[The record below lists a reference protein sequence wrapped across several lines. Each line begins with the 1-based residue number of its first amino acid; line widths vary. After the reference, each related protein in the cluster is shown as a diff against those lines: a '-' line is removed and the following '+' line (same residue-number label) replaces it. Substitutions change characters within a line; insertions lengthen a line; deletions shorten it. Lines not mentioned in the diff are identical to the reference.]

1 MLHIKFV
8 DVGVNALTS
17 LSKCVPVNPLVA
29 PAIISGA
36 GSLLGGLFGAG
47 GSVNAAK
54 YQLQAARETNQMN
67 YQIAQENNAFNQ
79 RMWEKQN
86 AYNTPVEQRRRL
98 EQAGLNPNLMMN
110 GGSAGTAE
118 TAPTADTSGIQQV
131 PDVGSTIA
139 SGYQQF
145 GNSLSNAA
153 SQIAGMVYNNGLQ
166 QANVNKVQAEAQSAS
181 QDARYKELQNQFAAS
196 QFLADLRE
204 KQYRGLI
211 AKSDYEYLRDSMHD
225 RLDSVKFQNTLTGS
239 QSSYYN
245 QMAGLVDVQRQIAQ
259 VNLDWLPREKQAGL
273 AATLQNVRT
282 MVSQMH
288 LNFAQAKN
296 AYAMAALNYASE
308 SGLRIDNRLK
318 NSTFDLA
325 VKMAG
330 NQVNTEYW
338 NQKNAKLNYFI
349 GNQGFDDSH
358 SPLNRFWRWSGASP
372 AAAGGAI
379 GYTLGKG
386 KVKLNA
392 PKKVKGFR

>member
-8 DVGVNALTS
+8 DLGVNSLTS
-17 LSKCVPVNPLVA
+17 SFKCVPVNPLVA

-36 GSLLGGLFGAG
+36 GSLLGGLFSSG
-47 GSVNAAK
+47 GSVKAAK

-86 AYNTPVEQRRRL
+86 AYNSPVEQRRRL

-110 GGSAGTAE
+110 GGSSGTAE
-118 TAPTADTSGIQQV
+118 TSPTADTSGVQQV
-131 PDVGSTIA
+131 PDIGSAIA

-145 GNSLSNAA
+145 GSSLSSAA

-166 QANVNKVQAEAQSAS
+166 QANVNKAQAEAQSAS

-204 KQYRGLI
+204 KHYRGLI
-211 AKSDYEYLRDSMHD
+211 AKSDYEYLRDSMQD
-225 RLDSVKFQNTLTGS
+225 RLDAVKFQNTLTGS

-245 QMAGLVDVQRQIAQ
+245 QMSGLIDVQRQIEQ
-259 VNLDWLPREKQAGL
+259 TNLDWLPREKQAGL

-288 LNFAQAKN
+288 LNYAQAKN
-296 AYAMAALNYASE
+296 AYAMAALNYAQE
-308 SGLRIDNRLK
+308 AGVRINNRLQD
-318 NSTFDLA
+318 SIFDLS
-325 VKMAG
+325 VGMAE
-330 NQVNTEYW
+330 NQYLKGYAEQDQFRRGLNLSAAQYGAGLVSQGSYPTPKPPRKA
-338 NQKNAKLNYFI
+338 KNY
-349 GNQGFDDSH
+349 
-358 SPLNRFWRWSGASP
+358 
-372 AAAGGAI
+372 
-379 GYTLGKG
+379 
-386 KVKLNA
+386 
-392 PKKVKGFR
+392 KKK

>member
-17 LSKCVPVNPLVA
+17 SSKCVPVNPLVA

-47 GSVNAAK
+47 GSVKAAK

-86 AYNTPVEQRRRL
+86 AYNSPVEQRRRL
-98 EQAGLNPNLMMN
+98 EQAGLNPNLMMD
-110 GGSAGTAE
+110 GGSAGIAE
-118 TAPTADTSGIQQV
+118 TAPTADTSGVQQV
-131 PDVGSTIA
+131 PDIGSTIA

-153 SQIAGMVYNNGLQ
+153 SQIAGMVYNNDLQ
-166 QANVNKVQAEAQSAS
+166 QANVNKAQAEAQSAS

-211 AKSDYEYLRDSMHD
+211 AKSDYEYLRDSMQD

-245 QMAGLVDVQRQIAQ
+245 QMSGLIDVQRKIEQT
-259 VNLDWLPREKQAGL
+259 NLDWLPREKQAGL

-288 LNFAQAKN
+288 LNYAQAKN
-296 AYAMAALNYASE
+296 AYAMAALNYAQE
-308 SGLRIDNRLK
+308 AGVRINNKLQD
-318 NSTFDLA
+318 SIFDLSVGMAENQYLKGYAEQDQWRRGLNLSVPQYGAA
-325 VKMAG
+325 VVSQGSNPTPKPPR
-330 NQVNTEYW
+330 
-338 NQKNAKLNYFI
+338 KAKKY
-349 GNQGFDDSH
+349 
-358 SPLNRFWRWSGASP
+358 
-372 AAAGGAI
+372 
-379 GYTLGKG
+379 
-386 KVKLNA
+386 
-392 PKKVKGFR
+392 KKK

>member
-8 DVGVNALTS
+8 DVGVNVLTS
-17 LSKCVPVNPLVA
+17 SSKCNPLVA
-29 PAIISGA
+29 PAIIAGA
-36 GSLLGGLFGAG
+36 GSMLGGLFGAA
-47 GSVNAAK
+47 GSAKAAK

-86 AYNTPVEQRRRL
+86 AYNSPVEQRRRL

-118 TAPTADTSGIQQV
+118 TAPTADTSGVQQV
-131 PDVGSTIA
+131 PDLGSTIA

-145 GNSLSNAA
+145 GSSLSNAA

-211 AKSDYEYLRDSMHD
+211 AKSDYEYLRDSMRD
-225 RLDSVKFQNTLTGS
+225 RLDAVKFQNTLTGS

-245 QMAGLVDVQRQIAQ
+245 QMSGLIDVQRKIEQT
-259 VNLDWLPREKQAGL
+259 NLDWLPREKQAGL
-273 AATLQNVRT
+273 AATLQNIQT

-288 LNFAQAKN
+288 LNYAQAKN

-308 SGLRIDNRLK
+308 AGLRIDNRLK
-318 NSTFDLA
+318 DATFDLA

-338 NQKNAKLNYFI
+338 TQKNAKLNYYI
-349 GNQGFDDSH
+349 GNQGYGDSH
-358 SPLNRFWRWSGASP
+358 SPFNRFWRWTGASP

-386 KVKLNA
+386 KVKMNA

>member
-1 MLHIKFV
+1 MLHIKFA
-8 DVGVNALTS
+8 DVGVNPITSSSYREPLT
-17 LSKCVPVNPLVA
+17 A
-29 PAIISGA
+29 GIIAGA
-36 GSLLGGLFGAG
+36 GSLFGGLFGG
-47 GSVNAAK
+47 KGSSTAAK
-54 YQLQAARETNQMN
+54 YQLQAARETNRMN
-67 YQIAQENNAFNQ
+67 YQIAQENNAFNE

-86 AYNTPVEQRRRL
+86 AYNSPVEQRRRL

-110 GGSAGTAE
+110 GGSAGIAE
-118 TAPTADTSGIQQV
+118 TAPTADTSGVQQV
-131 PDVGSTIA
+131 PDIGSTIA

-145 GNSLSNAA
+145 GNSISNAA
-153 SQIAGMVYNNGLQ
+153 SQIAGMVYNNDLQ
-166 QANVNKVQAEAQSAS
+166 QANAAKANADANSAS
-181 QDARYKELQNQFAAS
+181 QDAQYKALQNQFAAA

-211 AKSDYEYLRDSMHD
+211 AKSDYQFLRDSMQD
-225 RLDSVKFQNTLTGS
+225 RLDAVKFQNTLTGS

-245 QMAGLVDVQRQIAQ
+245 QMSGLIDVQRQIEQ
-259 VNLDWLPREKQAGL
+259 TNLDWLPQEKQAGL
-273 AATLQNVRT
+273 AATLQNIRT

-288 LNFAQAKN
+288 LNYASAKS
-296 AYAMAALNYASE
+296 AYAMAMLNFASAN
-308 SGLRIDNRLK
+308 GIRIDNRLK
-318 NSTFDLA
+318 DTTFDLA

-338 NQKNAKLNYFI
+338 NQKNAKLNYYI

-358 SPLNRFWRWSGASP
+358 SPLNRFWRWSGVSP
-372 AAAGGAI
+372 AAVGGAI